1 MSEYLVLH
9 VRLNHQHIYPILLLI
24 QQIIIWQGSQFI
36 RTDMT
41 TCCSRRCLLEPSRR
55 VRGRPGWIRGAQ
67 TYFDPHGSCSDYF
80 LKILLLL
87 PWMQFQLI
95 CKWKEL
101 QKELKASEQHRGAC
115 SLLYIW
121 DKALHLVEKE
131 KAIERFTRQL
141 LENHWPPE
149 TCSVKELM
157 LECEWCFLETADDE
171 LVLCPAGHI
180 FCHQR
185 IRTATSVAMGDG
197 KTAVLCMAE
206 CKEEL
211 NWQQLEKALEP
222 SVLFKLEQKRQAE
235 EVTAAG
241 LERLVACPFW
251 PYRTILDDP
260 HDRVLVCRNPECG
273 KELCQQGKRV
283 SHIPLRCNGNWGR
296 TESGNAKAV
305 QENVL

>member
-1 MSEYLVLH
+1 M
-9 VRLNHQHIYPILLLI
+9 LNHQHIYPILLLI
-24 QQIIIWQGSQFI
+24 QQIIMWQGSQLI

-41 TCCSRRCLLEPSRR
+41 TCCSRRCLLEPRRR

-95 CKWKEL
+95 CTWKEL
-101 QKELKASEQHRGAC
+101 QKKLNASEQHRGAC

-131 KAIERFTRQL
+131 EAIERFTRQL

-157 LECEWCFLETADDE
+157 LECECFFLETADDE

-180 FCHQR
+180 FCHQC

-206 CKEEL
+206 C
-211 NWQQLEKALEP
+211 
-222 SVLFKLEQKRQAE
+222 
-235 EVTAAG
+235 TAAG